1 MKNIQA
7 KLQTFAGAMMVPV
20 ILLVLVGF
28 FVGIG
33 AAFTNYILPSGTLL
47 YKLFS
52 MVSNLGFLFMN
63 NLPLWFA
70 VAISFTL
77 AKKEKGWAAFAGLV
91 TFYCYIRGIQG
102 WAAMMGYT
110 AETVSVDALIANG
123 YSEQAA
129 LNFNALWDTN
139 LGMFSYNMG
148 IFSGLISGLVTA
160 LIHNRFVDKT
170 LPDMFAFF
178 QGTKY
183 VMIVCTLASIPLAIA
198 TYYIWPFIGNALQSL
213 TNLMT
218 SSGLFGTWLFG
229 TMDKALLP
237 FGIHHLIAFP
247 IEYSRVGGTMTI
259 DGVVYEGVRNIIN
272 GQAASASATGYIT
285 RSFTNGRLL
294 FQLAGIP
301 GAAYA
306 MYRCAKQENRRALKA
321 LFIPAVFTLAM
332 VGISEP
338 FEYTF
343 LFAAPALYWLVYAP
357 LCGLCYVLAEAFKIS
372 INGTALLFMIP
383 NIFQP
388 HKVHAIH
395 ALWLLPL
402 TFFLFYFVFKFV
414 IERFDLQTPGRG
426 ESEVHLYSKKEYN
439 DSKDNEDADYSLEE
453 KIIEA
458 LGTSENIESVTCC
471 ATRLRVSL
479 KDDGLIASD
488 DYFKKECEAIN
499 VVHGKNSV
507 QIIYGVRVQNITTKV
522 KDILHM
528 D

>member
-1 MKNIQA
+1 MKNLQT
-7 KLQTFAGAMMVPV
+7 KLQMFAGAMMVPV

-33 AAFTNYILPSGTLL
+33 AAFTNYLLPTGSLL
-47 YKLFS
+47 HKLFS

-70 VAISFTL
+70 VAVSFTL

-91 TFYCYIRGIQG
+91 TFYCYIKGIQG
-102 WAAMMGYT
+102 WAAMMGIT
-110 AETVSVDALIANG
+110 AETVAVEALIANG

-129 LNFNALWDTN
+129 LNFNALWGSN

-183 VMIVCTLASIPLAIA
+183 VVILCTLVSIPLAIA
-198 TYYIWPFIGNALQSL
+198 TYHIWPLIGKGLQSL

-229 TMDKALLP
+229 TVDKALLP
-237 FGIHHLIAFP
+237 FGVHHLIAFP
-247 IEYSRVGGTMTI
+247 IEYSRVGGTMEI
-259 DGVVYEGVRNIIN
+259 DGVIYEGVRNIIN

-285 RSFTNGRLL
+285 RNFTNGRLL

-306 MYRCAKQENRRALKA
+306 MYRCAKEENRPALRA

-343 LFAAPALYWLVYAP
+343 LFAAPALYWLIYAP
-357 LCGLCYVLAEAFKIS
+357 LCGFCYVLAEVFRIS

-402 TFFLFYFVFKFV
+402 TFFLFYIVFRF
-414 IERFDLQTPGRG
+414 IIIRFDLPTPGRG
-426 ESEVHLYSKKEYN
+426 ESKVHLYSKKEYTHSN
-439 DSKDNEDADYSLEE
+439 ADLKTDFSLEE

-471 ATRLRVSL
+471 ATRLRVIV
-479 KDDGLIASD
+479 KDDKLIASD
-488 DYFKKECEAIN
+488 DHFKEECEAID

-507 QIIYGVRVQNITTKV
+507 QIIYGVRVQSITTKI